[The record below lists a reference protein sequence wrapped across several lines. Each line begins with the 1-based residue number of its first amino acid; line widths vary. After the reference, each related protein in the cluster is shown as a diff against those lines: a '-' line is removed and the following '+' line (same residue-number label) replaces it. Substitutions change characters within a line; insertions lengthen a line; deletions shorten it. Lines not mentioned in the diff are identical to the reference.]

1 MKPKKR
7 NIPKQD
13 YFYETPKRKSDLSF
27 TEGMLIMLLASLLI
41 YCFIKYF

>member
-1 MKPKKR
+1 MKTKKR
-7 NIPKQD
+7 KIPAD
-13 YFYETPKRKSDLSF
+13 YFSEIPKRKSDLSF